1 MTTAPELDQH
11 PETPVVHLSRR
22 AALEA
27 ERAAARGP
35 QRRSKTAPVA
45 KTAKPEKPTKAAK
58 VAKPAKA
65 PKVAKAPKAAKVAK
79 PVQAVVL
86 ATASSATEPA
96 GRRSATARATTEHVD
111 DRIQRVVRRPAPKV
125 TRVASAPRASRSA
138 RAGRI
143 TLTSAAAAI
152 AMFAASA
159 MPAHASA
166 GTSMAT
172 STIAPVVRTQDY
184 AVTQAVTA
192 AGFDRDGFTV
202 GGGSTVT
209 TKTAGSADT
218 AATAGGAVSFGG
230 AVRSPF
236 PGPVQMSSGFG
247 YRSAPCG
254 ACSSLHQGLDFTP
267 GMGTPIG
274 AVAAGKVRV
283 SGTYFSYGNAVIID
297 HVVDGRQVSTLYG
310 HMIPGSSPLKVGD
323 TVAAGQFIGLVGSSG
338 VSTGA
343 HLHLEV
349 LMDGVTPI
357 DPKAWLEARIGRS
370 LTL

>member
-1 MTTAPELDQH
+1 MTTAPEPEQH
-11 PETPVVHLSRR
+11 PATPVVHLSRR

-35 QRRSKTAPVA
+35 QRRSKAAPV
-45 KTAKPEKPTKAAK
+45 AK
-58 VAKPAKA
+58 VAKPAK
-65 PKVAKAPKAAKVAK
+65 VAQAAQVAQAAKPAK
-79 PVQAVVL
+79 PLVL
-86 ATASSATEPA
+86 ATTEPT
-96 GRRSATARATTEHVD
+96 GRRAAAARATTEHVD
-111 DRIQRVVRRPAPKV
+111 DRIQRVVRRPAPRA
-125 TRVASAPRASRSA
+125 TRTATAPRASRSA

-172 STIAPVVRTQDY
+172 STIAPIVRTQDY

-192 AGFDRDGFTV
+192 AGSDRDGFTV

-209 TKTAGSADT
+209 TKTAGSSG
-218 AATAGGAVSFGG
+218 TAGGAVSFGG

>member
-1 MTTAPELDQH
+1 M
-11 PETPVVHLSRR
+11 
-22 AALEA
+22 
-27 ERAAARGP
+27 
-35 QRRSKTAPVA
+35 
-45 KTAKPEKPTKAAK
+45 
-58 VAKPAKA
+58 
-65 PKVAKAPKAAKVAK
+65 
-79 PVQAVVL
+79 
-86 ATASSATEPA
+86 
-96 GRRSATARATTEHVD
+96 
-111 DRIQRVVRRPAPKV
+111 

>member
-35 QRRSKTAPVA
+35 QRRSKPAPVA
-45 KTAKPEKPTKAAK
+45 KAAKPEKPTKAAK
-58 VAKPAKA
+58 VVKPAKA
-65 PKVAKAPKAAKVAK
+65 AKPAKAPKAAKVAK

-96 GRRSATARATTEHVD
+96 GRRSAAARATTEHVD

>member
-45 KTAKPEKPTKAAK
+45 KAAKPEKPAKAAK

-65 PKVAKAPKAAKVAK
+65 VKPAKAPKAAKVAK

-86 ATASSATEPA
+86 ATASSTEPA
-96 GRRSATARATTEHVD
+96 GRRSAAARATTEHVD